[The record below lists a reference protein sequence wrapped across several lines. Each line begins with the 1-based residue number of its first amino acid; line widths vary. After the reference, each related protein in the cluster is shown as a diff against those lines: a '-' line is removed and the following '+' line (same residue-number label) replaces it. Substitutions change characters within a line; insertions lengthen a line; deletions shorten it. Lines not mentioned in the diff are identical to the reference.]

1 MSQPVQADTPAD
13 ARTAHNFKHGDFVVT
28 VVSDGYISVPGEV
41 VTAGAD
47 PAARPAIL
55 QRLPTATGGVKAYAN
70 VPIVRTDSEL
80 VIFDVGGGA
89 KYQATE
95 GRLVDNLAAAGIAT
109 SSITKVVFTHAHPD
123 HVWGTQNETGDLAFP
138 NATYHVGQA
147 EWDFWMDPDFLTR
160 MPVGLHDFARGTR
173 RTLGAVKDRVAFLQP
188 GNEVVPGLR
197 ALDTVGHT
205 PGHLS
210 FELAGGDGLL
220 IAADVATSAIVSF
233 EHPEWV
239 FGFDTLP
246 EVAIRTRQR
255 FLDRAATDRQKLLG
269 YHWSY
274 PGLGYAE
281 RHGNAFRFL
290 PSL

>member
-1 MSQPVQADTPAD
+1 MSLPLQAETPAGVNL
-13 ARTAHNFKHGDFVVT
+13 AHSFEQGDFVIT

-47 PAARPAIL
+47 PADRPAML
-55 QRLPTATGGVKAYAN
+55 QRLPAAIGGVKAYAN
-70 VPIVRTDSEL
+70 IPIVQAGSDL

-95 GRLVDNLAAAGIAT
+95 GRLIENLAAAGIAT

-123 HVWGTQNETGDLAFP
+123 HVWGTQSKTGDLTFP
-138 NATYHVGQA
+138 NATYYVGQT
-147 EWDFWMDPDFLTR
+147 EWDFWMDPDFLIK
-160 MPVGLHDFARGTR
+160 MPVGLHDFALGTR
-173 RTLGAVKDRVAFLQP
+173 RALEAVKDRIAFLQP

-197 ALDTVGHT
+197 AFDTVGHT

-233 EHPEWV
+233 EHPEWI

-246 EVAIRTRQR
+246 EIAIRTRQR
-255 FLDRAATDRQKLLG
+255 FLDRAAIDRQKLLG

-274 PGLGYAE
+274 PGVGYAE
-281 RHGNAFRFL
+281 RHGNAFHFL
-290 PSL
+290 PSF

>member
-1 MSQPVQADTPAD
+1 MLQRILAETSASIH
-13 ARTAHNFKHGDFVVT
+13 TAHTFIHGDFVVT
-28 VVSDGYISVPGEV
+28 VVSDGYISVPDEI

-47 PAARPAIL
+47 PIARAAIL
-55 QRLPTATGGVKAYAN
+55 QRLPTAARGVKAYAN
-70 VPIVRTDSEL
+70 IPIVRTDSEL
-80 VIFDVGGGA
+80 IIFDVGGGA
-89 KYQATE
+89 KYQPTE
-95 GRLVDNLAAAGIAT
+95 GRLIKNLEASGIAT
-109 SSITKVVFTHAHPD
+109 SAITKVVFTHAHPD
-123 HVWGTQNETGDLAFP
+123 HVWGTQSQDGDLAFP
-138 NATYHVGQA
+138 NAMYYVGQA

-160 MPVGLHDFARGTR
+160 MPVGLHDFALGTR
-173 RTLGAVKDRVAFLQP
+173 RALDAVKDRVVFLQP
-188 GNEVVPGLR
+188 GDEVVSGLR
-197 ALDTVGHT
+197 ALNTVGHT

-210 FELAGGDGLL
+210 FELAGSDGLL

-246 EVAIRTRQR
+246 DIAIRTRQH

-281 RHGNAFRFL
+281 RRGDAFRFV
-290 PSL
+290 PSP

>member
-1 MSQPVQADTPAD
+1 MSQSNQPESSAGA
-13 ARTAHNFKHGDFVVT
+13 ARTFEHGDFLIT
-28 VVSDGYISVPGEV
+28 VVSDSYISVPDEV

-47 PAARPAIL
+47 PAARPEIL
-55 QRLPTATGGVKAYAN
+55 QRLPAAAGGVKAYAN
-70 VPIVRTDSEL
+70 IPIVRSGSEP
-80 VIFDVGGGA
+80 VIFNAGGEA
-89 KYQATE
+89 KYKPTE
-95 GRLVDNLAAAGIAT
+95 GRLIENLVAAGITT
-109 SSITKVVFTHAHPD
+109 SAITKVVFTHAHPD
-123 HVWGTQNETGDLAFP
+123 HVWGTQSETDDLAFP
-138 NATYHVGQA
+138 NATYHVGLA
-147 EWDFWMDPDFLTR
+147 EWDFWMDPDFLTK
-160 MPVGLHDFARGTR
+160 MPAGLHDFARGTR
-173 RTLGAVKDRVAFLQP
+173 RALNAVKDRVAFLRR
-188 GNEVVPGLR
+188 GTEVVPGLR
-197 ALDTVGHT
+197 ALDTVGHA

>member
-1 MSQPVQADTPAD
+1 MSQSDRAEIPTSAH
-13 ARTAHNFKHGDFVVT
+13 TAHSFIHGDFVVT
-28 VVSDGYISVPGEV
+28 VVSDGYIAVPGDI

-47 PAARPAIL
+47 PAARPEIL
-55 QRLPTATGGVKAYAN
+55 RRLPTATGGVKAYAN
-70 VPIVRTDSEL
+70 IPIVRIDSEL
-80 VIFDVGGGA
+80 IIFDVGGGA
-89 KYQATE
+89 KYQPTE
-95 GRLVDNLAAAGIAT
+95 GRLIRNLAAAGIAP
-109 SSITKVVFTHAHPD
+109 SAITKVVFTHAHPD
-123 HVWGTQNETGDLAFP
+123 HVWGTQSQDGDLAFP
-138 NATYHVGQA
+138 NAAYYVGQA
-147 EWDFWMDPDFLTR
+147 EWDFWMDPDFLTK
-160 MPVGLHDFARGTR
+160 MPAGLHDFAQGTR
-173 RTLGAVKDRVAFLQP
+173 RALHAVKDRVAFLQP

-220 IAADVATSAIVSF
+220 IAADVAKSAIVSF

-246 EVAIRTRQR
+246 EVAIRTRQQ
-255 FLDRAATDRQKLLG
+255 FLDRAATDRLKLLG